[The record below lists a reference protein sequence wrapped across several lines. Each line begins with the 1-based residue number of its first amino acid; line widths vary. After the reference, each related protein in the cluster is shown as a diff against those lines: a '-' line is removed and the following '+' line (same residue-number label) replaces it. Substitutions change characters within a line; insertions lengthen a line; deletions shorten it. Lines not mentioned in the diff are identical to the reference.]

1 MKTNKLLAWVL
12 MAFVAL
18 TGLAF
23 ASPINVEDVTIQ
35 EHNGD
40 YLVVV
45 TMTNPGTT
53 SSGVF
58 SEVTFT
64 INELGTTKSLGT
76 VKVANLGYDVFTYN
90 LNEITD
96 SLDLLKKGQAYTIT
110 VATDGSA
117 FSKAFQYGAEQSTSG
132 LGLLLEE
139 IKVNSVTIADI
150 DTVQVMNGDSVNLEL
165 RINAVESFDDARL
178 MVFIEGYEHSPIT
191 ASTEIF
197 QVVAGKTYV
206 KKLSLQLPSDMNNQK
221 DYKLRLVGAND
232 LSGVTY
238 KELSLYI
245 DTERHRVDVLDLVMT
260 PSSGVE
266 PGQNIIANVRMKN
279 RGQKNQDS
287 VKVNV
292 VIPELGVSESSYVSN
307 LNTNEVATSDDM
319 LLFVPENA
327 EAKAYNVEV
336 TLSYADGYT
345 STTRVYELNVL
356 AARTAAEENLLVS
369 FKNNVDLVAGSET
382 SFEIVI
388 ANPNADSKPISVTPI
403 DSVWA
408 NVEISPTLAM
418 VQGGD
423 SNVFT
428 VKVTPKSGA
437 AGEKDLTLVVK
448 EGANTVNEFSVS
460 TFVEGGQQIN
470 WLNVVLV
477 VLLILAIIVL
487 LALVITIAKRR
498 NENDED
504 EDSTSS
510 DEEYY

>member
-18 TGLAF
+18 TGVAF
-23 ASPINVEDVTIQ
+23 ASPINVEDVTVQ
-35 EHNGD
+35 ENNGN

-45 TMTNPGTT
+45 TMTNPGTD

-58 SEVTFT
+58 SEVLFT
-64 INELGTTKSLGT
+64 INELGTTKSLGV
-76 VKVANLGYDVFTYN
+76 VKVANTGYDVFTYN
-90 LNEITD
+90 LKDITD
-96 SLDLLKKGQAYTIT
+96 SLNLMKKGQTYTIT
-110 VATDGSA
+110 VETDGNA

-139 IKVNSVTIADI
+139 IKVNSVTVSDV
-150 DTVQVMNGDSVNLEL
+150 DSVQVMNGESVNVEL
-165 RINAVESFDDARL
+165 RINAIESFDDARL
-178 MVFIEGYEHSPIT
+178 MVFVEGYEHAPIT

-197 QVVAGKTYV
+197 QVVAGKTYI
-206 KKLSLQLPSDMNNQK
+206 KTLTLNLPADMNNQK

-238 KELSLYI
+238 KELSLYV

-279 RGQKNQDS
+279 RGQKSQDS
-287 VKVNV
+287 VKINV
-292 VIPELGVSESSYVSN
+292 AIPELGVSESSYISN
-307 LNTNEVATSDDM
+307 LNSDEVATSDDM
-319 LLFVPENA
+319 LLFVPEKA
-327 EAKAYNVEV
+327 QAKTYDVEV
-336 TLSYADGYT
+336 TLSYDDGYT
-345 STTRVYELNVL
+345 STTNVYQLNVL
-356 AARTAAEENLLVS
+356 SPRMAADENLLVS
-369 FKNNVDLVAGSET
+369 FKNNVDLVAGSQT
-382 SFEIVI
+382 SFDIVI
-388 ANPNADSKPISVTPI
+388 ANPNSDSKPISVVPV
-403 DSVWA
+403 DAAWA
-408 NVEISPTLAM
+408 DVEVTPTLVM

-423 SNVFT
+423 SAVFT
-428 VKVTPKSGA
+428 VKVTPKSAA
-437 AGEKDLTLVVK
+437 AGGQDLTLVVK
-448 EGANTVNEFSVS
+448 EGADTVNEFTVS
-460 TFVEGGQQIN
+460 TFVDGNQIN

-498 NENDED
+498 NENDD
-504 EDSTSS
+504 EETSSS